1 MRLICINCPKGCEV
15 DVETSGGEVVVKGHF
30 CPRGEAY
37 GRSEATN
44 PVRMVTGLVKVAGS
58 RRPLPV
64 KTRTAI
70 AKGKIAEISS
80 RFGYSEIR
88 TPVFEHTELCECL
101 GKLKLDI
108 RALRFCGGVSCRN
121 YDKEADL

>member
-1 MRLICINCPKGCEV
+1 MRLICINCPKGCEIE
-15 DVETSGGEVVVKGHF
+15 VETCDTQVSVKGHL

-37 GRSEATN
+37 GRAEATN

-70 AKGKIAEISS
+70 AKGKIAEVTNLLANTTVVAPKHIGDVIIPDVCST
-80 RFGYSEIR
+80 GVDVIA
-88 TPVFEHTELCECL
+88 TA
-101 GKLKLDI
+101 DI
-108 RALRFCGGVSCRN
+108 
-121 YDKEADL
+121 